1 MMARAGSHRL
11 SSSIRRVMTRSL
23 ALAAVAALTLGACSG
38 AGDGSSAEG
47 GGDGAAELTVWFNR
61 DYAVPPDKFETF
73 HEEYPDI
80 NVTYDVRPDDNI
92 LPTLVQM
99 REAGEELPDI
109 IQDDTAVIP
118 GYVQA
123 DLLHPLDDL
132 VARWEEED
140 PESYE
145 RLYPVVWEQGTF
157 DNQIY
162 QMALIAN
169 YDLLYYN
176 VGWLEEAG
184 VEPPFAS
191 WEEVYEV
198 SQTLKEARPD
208 SHPFTIQGDPRDGV
222 TALLNQMV
230 TSGVPFDGAV
240 PELTSE
246 EGQYL
251 IGWYQKMV
259 AEGLISPEAVAWGED
274 EARGAFIGKRTA
286 LIIEGLN
293 TAADF
298 TETPNYDF
306 GTDWATTLLPIST
319 TEDAEEGD
327 YFVVPR
333 GFSIVNGTEHPYE
346 ASLAMRYL
354 ADTEQA
360 VGATVIGSSP
370 PRQVEALTDSPEL
383 DEFLPHFSQDM
394 RPAYLE
400 GIPNPPSSRF
410 AEIEQVLGE
419 MLNGLVAGDDT
430 PPAELAEQYQ
440 AQLDELKE

>member
-1 MMARAGSHRL
+1 MKSQAGSHREL
-11 SSSIRRVMTRSL
+11 ARRSTMWPVVVVTAL
-23 ALAAVAALTLGACSG
+23 ALIAAACSG
-38 AGDGSSAEG
+38 GDEASSDDDGSS
-47 GGDGAAELTVWFNR
+47 ELIVWFNR
-61 DYAVPPDKFETF
+61 DYAVPPDEFESF
-73 HEEYPDI
+73 HQENPDI
-80 NVTYDVRPDDNI
+80 DVTYDVRPDDNI

-123 DLLHPLDDL
+123 DLLLGMNDL
-132 VARWEEED
+132 VAQWEEED
-140 PESYE
+140 PE
-145 RLYPVVWEQGTF
+145 LYDLLHPVVWEQGTF
-157 DNQIY
+157 DGEIY

-176 VGWLEEAG
+176 VQWLEEAG
-184 VEPPFAS
+184 VDPELES

-198 SQTLKEARPD
+198 SKTLKEARPD
-208 SHPFTIQGDPRDGV
+208 SYPFTIQGDPRDGV
-222 TALLNQMV
+222 TALLNQMI

-240 PELTSE
+240 PDLTSE
-246 EGQYL
+246 QGQYL
-251 IGWYQKMV
+251 LGWYQKMV

-274 EARGAFIGKRTA
+274 EARGAFIGQRTA

-298 TETPNYDF
+298 TETPDYDY
-306 GTDWATTLLPIST
+306 GQDWATTLLPIST
-319 TEDAEEGD
+319 TETAEEGD

-346 ASLAMRYL
+346 ANLVLRYL

-370 PRQVEALTDSPEL
+370 PRQSEALTNSEEL

-394 RPAYLE
+394 RSAYLE
-400 GIPNPPSSRF
+400 GIPNPPSANF
-410 AEIEQVLGE
+410 AEIEQILGE

-430 PPAELAEQYQ
+430 PPADLAAQYQ
-440 AQLDELKE
+440 ERLNELLE